1 MLLDCKDF
9 KFELKSNLAEFNSFF
24 SGHLPQSHSLGARIK
39 TYLSER
45 IFSTKANCVTWAPF
59 QIFRSWVALSIL
71 RGGPWMGP
79 KCPLSTNQM
88 VTRSSICPQIINYV
102 SSPHLDIRGQAGA
115 CQGWRRGWVRKTEE
129 HGPAPP
135 TQFDLDHF
143 SVILHQPLFHRD
155 FWNILISWISL

>member
-9 KFELKSNLAEFNSFF
+9 NFELKSNLAEFNSFF

-88 VTRSSICPQIINYV
+88 VTKSSICLQIINYL
-102 SSPHLDIRGQAGA
+102 SSPHLDIRGQADPS
-115 CQGWRRGWVRKTEE
+115 QDWRRGCVRKTEQQ
-129 HGPAPP
+129 GLASP
-135 TQFDLDHF
+135 TQLDLDHF
-143 SVILHQPLFHRD
+143 SAIFHQAPLSHG
-155 FWNILISWISL
+155 FWNIVIFGISL